1 MAVRAIG
8 SSQALIRLT
17 GEWLG
22 GDQAGRQKQLGAIR
36 KAGRQAS
43 SWEPAVLDCER
54 DVQLPGHPSRGPRL
68 ERVQAGLRDTHP
80 LCTNFLTGPLVIYK
94 IWSLC

>member
-1 MAVRAIG
+1 MGGPGLQGRAVVED
-8 SSQALIRLT
+8 QASRGRQLIRLA

-43 SWEPAVLDCER
+43 SWEPAVLDWTIQGNKLFSKIRANYKPKDIFSC
-54 DVQLPGHPSRGPRL
+54 PSRL
-68 ERVQAGLRDTHP
+68 L
-80 LCTNFLTGPLVIYK
+80 
-94 IWSLC
+94 